1 MKVAVARAGAAAV
14 RARGAECGGGGG
26 SWSLEPGA
34 PAEAGA
40 GRDGSTAWTSL
51 HCRQSWGWTGWESR
65 KWTPFSWERECQPP
79 AKGARDCSP
88 LEENDV
94 SSFTIRSKSVCV
106 STPAVDSAVNGQ
118 SCRMSPLSE
127 QHSRGHTTTTVTA
140 A

>member
-94 SSFTIRSKSVCV
+94 SRPISSKSSRHFQSSCGGH
-106 STPAVDSAVNGQ
+106 SPQSHAGIEQTTLLFRARAVTS
-118 SCRMSPLSE
+118 
-127 QHSRGHTTTTVTA
+127 
-140 A
+140 